1 MSNKPKI
8 GHRPGRCEPLAPAK
22 CLHRHACLP
31 ASLPPPTLNF
41 TRLPLAYPSC
51 APGPRRAPPPRWF
64 RSCARTLRSCRV
76 GSRRPPRV
84 AHHRG
89 LHRLALRRLRRGH
102 HRDLGHAR
110 TVHGQGTVSVRSTHD
125 RERPSNRTIRST
137 PGVQAGRRTMHF
149 WCILLQAGKR
159 TDTGSFR
166 FSSVL
171 QRPLLAPSRSCATVE
186 PAALGSSV
194 RSPIRAGLTRRRV
207 IPYQWSRCTTSSN
220 GRRLSRASGR
230 SGPSAG

>member
-1 MSNKPKI
+1 V
-8 GHRPGRCEPLAPAK
+8 
-22 CLHRHACLP
+22 
-31 ASLPPPTLNF
+31 
-41 TRLPLAYPSC
+41 
-51 APGPRRAPPPRWF
+51 RRAQEE
-64 RSCARTLRSCRV
+64 
-76 GSRRPPRV
+76 
-84 AHHRG
+84 
-89 LHRLALRRLRRGH
+89 LHRLVGSEA
-102 HRDLGHAR
+102 A
-110 TVHGQGTVSVRSTHD
+110 
-125 RERPSNRTIRST
+125 REREALVQGRVTASPTSCSPPGASPPGASAASPRSSPGSGACSHGSRAGHRVGQVDARSRKTIQQNHQEHAGST
-137 PGVQAGRRTMHF
+137 GWPPNDAF

-171 QRPLLAPSRSCATVE
+171 QRPLLAPSRSRATVE

-220 GRRLSRASGR
+220 GRRLRRASGR